1 MDRKVIVVGLALLIG
16 LPSWGLV
23 SCSSFTNEPRV
34 VYSEMS
40 LEDRLLVDNYADC
53 VTSRIP
59 RPREIRAVTSGHS
72 VAWAL
77 HEGALTREDMAVVY
91 RNLNCGEIS
100 PEE

>member
-1 MDRKVIVVGLALLIG
+1 MIRMVVGLTLFTAMAIG
-16 LPSWGLV
+16 VLV
-23 SCSSFTNEPRV
+23 LGACMGTNPKYE
-34 VYSEMS
+34 VYSELS
-40 LEDRLLVDNYADC
+40 LEDRLLVESYADC

-59 RPREIRAVTSGHS
+59 RSREIRAVTSGHS
-72 VAWAL
+72 VARAL